1 MNGNLMLRRSIIT
14 GVIYTVIGL
23 LMLVIPYDVL
33 KDMLFAVIGI
43 GIVILNIFPC
53 ILYWMSYER
62 DKSFLA
68 PAIMATVSVA
78 VGFVFI
84 FWHNWIM
91 SIILALWLI
100 VFPIIRIVQADNKK
114 EIAKK
119 QIVYFVIAAF
129 LFFVPADAIF
139 EVVIKVFG
147 AALML
152 LGVIDIVYTL
162 ISNRRMDNEEEKS
175 NPDGVIIDAKVEE
188 VEK

>member
-1 MNGNLMLRRSIIT
+1 MNGNIMLRRSIIT

-23 LMLVIPYDVL
+23 LMIVIPYDVI
-33 KDMLFAVIGI
+33 KDILFTIIGI

-68 PAIMATVSVA
+68 PAILATVSVA

-114 EIAKK
+114 EMAKK
-119 QIVYFVIAAF
+119 QTVYFVIAAF

-139 EVVIKVFG
+139 EVVIKIFG
-147 AALML
+147 VLFMI
-152 LGVIDIVYTL
+152 LGVADIIYT
-162 ISNRRMDNEEEKS
+162 IVSNRKIDNQES
-175 NPDGVIIDAKVEE
+175 RGNPDSVIIDAKYEE
-188 VEK
+188 VDK